1 MAVKKYFA
9 NADNTITNAF
19 RENLTTRGIDAN
31 MGASDI
37 LEVFSIYGQ
46 ASSGSTELE
55 RILIKF
61 PIDEISLDRANK
73 QIPPPGSVNFYLNM
87 YNAPHNQTTPRELE
101 LSILPISRSW
111 QEGTGLDMEEYRDT
125 TDGNEGSS
133 WIQAAKS
140 DPWQRQGGDY
150 LSSPAFS
157 QTFPIGNEN
166 LRIDVTALV
175 EDWIAGT
182 IENHGVGVHL
192 TSSQEAYFAEYYPRE
207 AVDFDQLAF
216 LSGSSGGYPGAK
228 AETSISM
235 WVKPRIQDPISS
247 AYLAFW
253 KSIGSPSYTRAIY
266 LDSAQKINFGRVYS
280 PGSNWLLETI
290 NPIPLNEWTHIAVTH
305 PDYKASI
312 APIIYINGISSSCT
326 ISSQPGGPPYSDPA
340 DYDMISLGGHGNNNT
355 NFNGLIDDVSLY
367 DEVLSNAEILEIYN
381 NGCPMDIRELSS
393 ATHLTNWWVHGDL
406 PSDKINLG
414 TPPTE
419 PSIYDRA
426 GPIDLYAS
434 GTGAMKID
442 DSVCAGGAGVFG
454 QESDGQLVNTEG
466 AKDTYYTKKFF
477 GRGTEFFFRRPS
489 IDANWDSSIKDD
501 RGNFYASSS
510 LLPPED
516 NIRTLFLYNSIGGR
530 LRNIPEVGTG
540 TLKVKIYTDST
551 SGTQIGSTIVGG
563 YISKGIYTASFS
575 LDTTASVAYDRWH
588 NNALTDQ
595 YYVGEFEI
603 KDHKA
608 NAFNPYP
615 NLVTNLTNLRSTYY
629 THETNRFRFYVREKD
644 WSPTIYTV
652 ATKHNDT
659 LIMESASY
667 QIHRITDDLVV
678 LPFSTGSNMGTEM
691 SFDVSGNYFD
701 FKMDFL
707 EPGYSYGIRLAYY
720 DETVNSYIEQPY
732 TWKFRVEDV

>member
-19 RENLTTRGIDAN
+19 RENLQTRGTGAN

-55 RILIKF
+55 RILINF
-61 PIDEISLDRANK
+61 PIDEISQDRTSEI
-73 QIPPPGSVNFYLNM
+73 IPQSGAVNFYLNM
-87 YNAPHNQTTPRELE
+87 YNARHNQTTPRNSTLVVAPV
-101 LSILPISRSW
+101 SQSW
-111 QEGTGLDMEEYRDT
+111 QEGTGLDMEEYRDVT
-125 TDGNEGSS
+125 NNGIGSN
-133 WIQAAKS
+133 WVNAGKS
-140 DPWQRQGGDY
+140 TPWTREGGDY
-150 LSSPAFS
+150 LTSPNYS
-157 QTFPIGNEN
+157 QEFPIGTEN
-166 LRIDVTALV
+166 LRIDITNLV
-175 EDWIAGT
+175 ENWIDGT
-182 IENHGVGVHL
+182 IDNYGVGVRL
-192 TSSQEAYFAEYYPRE
+192 TSSLEAYFSNSAGT
-207 AVDFDQLAF
+207 DQNSQLF
-216 LSGSSGGYPGAK
+216 
-228 AETSISM
+228 
-235 WVKPRIQDPISS
+235 
-247 AYLAFW
+247 
-253 KSIGSPSYTRAIY
+253 
-266 LDSAQKINFGRVYS
+266 
-280 PGSNWLLETI
+280 
-290 NPIPLNEWTHIAVTH
+290 NP
-305 PDYKASI
+305 
-312 APIIYINGISSSCT
+312 
-326 ISSQPGGPPYSDPA
+326 
-340 DYDMISLGGHGNNNT
+340 
-355 NFNGLIDDVSLY
+355 
-367 DEVLSNAEILEIYN
+367 
-381 NGCPMDIRELSS
+381 
-393 ATHLTNWWVHGDL
+393 
-406 PSDKINLG
+406 
-414 TPPTE
+414 
-419 PSIYDRA
+419 
-426 GPIDLYAS
+426 
-434 GTGAMKID
+434 
-442 DSVCAGGAGVFG
+442 
-454 QESDGQLVNTEG
+454 EG

-477 GRGTEFFFRRPS
+477 GKGSEFFFKKPS
-489 IDANWDSSIKDD
+489 IEAIWNSSKKDD

-563 YISKGIYTASFS
+563 YVSKGIYTASFS
-575 LDTTASVAYDRWH
+575 LDTTASIAYDRWY
-588 NNALTDQ
+588 NNTLTDQ
-595 YYVGEFEI
+595 YYVGEFGI

-608 NAFNPYP
+608 SAFNPYP

-652 ATKHNDT
+652 ATKHSDT

-720 DETVNSYIEQPY
+720 DETVNSYVEQPY